1 MIDPQT
7 MLFFLPWRSSSFKHI
22 AEVQPTSTQLPR
34 TPIAAKMTTKV
45 ASNIGAESM
54 QYRHYKRPHEDADDD
69 DQYRDRDYDS
79 SSSDARKLLTGVSGP
94 VHTYIKTDKNANF
107 KWGVRHFAGR
117 RYRGWKKQ
125 GKSTLDEELTV
136 EVRTLC
142 GITAAGLFI
151 VAIIINERLLA
162 IYT

>member
-1 MIDPQT
+1 
-7 MLFFLPWRSSSFKHI
+7 
-22 AEVQPTSTQLPR
+22 
-34 TPIAAKMTTKV
+34 MTAKV

-54 QYRHYKRPHEDADDD
+54 QYRHYKRPHEDDADDD

-79 SSSDARKLLTGVSGP
+79 SSSSDARKLPTGVSGP

-125 GKSTLDEELTV
+125 ARSTVDEELTV
-136 EVRTLC
+136 EVRTHC

-151 VAIIINERLLA
+151 VAIIINEQLLA